1 VLTLTI
7 AFRTLMRRKGRMAL
21 IAVLVG
27 FGTFLIVFGGI
38 FASSVSKESRESIIG
53 SFTGDFIIYSD
64 RSKTLPS
71 PFAFTTP
78 LPNIPDAAN
87 LSRILDSIDGIE
99 SYALY
104 SQNYGLIQVERDGK
118 KLDLPFIFYAVEPA
132 PYQSVFSNVK
142 MESGSFF
149 SLPEVVAQ
157 GDAKKESVDLPV
169 GMPSSGIVISRYQNE
184 QYKKNYGV
192 DLIVGEAVT
201 LLGIT
206 EGGVNTLRSSLLG
219 IFEPIHYQSVFDYI
233 NFMDSTTY
241 SGLYNFTGVTGLSDE
256 FNDSLAAANFDEAS
270 LFDLGADEDFGKI
283 DLGSLTAETLSGF
296 TMVAVRLADH
306 DTSQQV
312 IEEIMS
318 IPDLGIKIATWDKAS
333 GFYAQISLALQA
345 FIFLATGLIFLVVT
359 LIFMN
364 TLIIN
369 VVERTAEIGT
379 MRALGADKSFVRGVF
394 LTETLILNVS
404 AAIGAMIVSSLVLL
418 LVSGSGLPLPETISQ
433 FLIGGGPLAMT
444 VDALP
449 FLVALLVVVVVS
461 VLATIYPVSVAT
473 AITPLKAM
481 NDR

>member
-1 VLTLTI
+1 
-7 AFRTLMRRKGRMAL
+7 MRRKGRMAL

-38 FASSVSKESRESIIG
+38 FASSVARESRESIIG
-53 SFTGDFIIYSD
+53 NFTGDFILYSD

-78 LPNIPDAAN
+78 LPNIRDAAR
-87 LSRILDSIDGIE
+87 LAALLDGIEGVE

-118 KLDLPFIFYAVEPA
+118 KLDLPFIFYAVEPE
-132 PYQSVFSNVK
+132 PYRRVFSNVK
-142 MESGSFF
+142 MTSGSFF
-149 SLPEVVAQ
+149 SLPEK
-157 GDAKKESVDLPV
+157 G
-169 GMPSSGIVISRYQNE
+169 SGILVSRYQNE
-184 QYKKNYGV
+184 QYQKNYGV
-192 DLIVGEAVT
+192 TLQTGEPVT

-206 EGGVNTLRSSLLG
+206 EGGVNTVRSSLSG
-219 IFEPIHYQSVFDYI
+219 IFEPVRYRSVFDYI
-233 NFMDSTTY
+233 NYMDSATY
-241 SGLYNFTGVTGLSDE
+241 SQLYNFTGVTGLSDE
-256 FNDSLAAANFDEAS
+256 FNDTLAAAGVDEAS
-270 LFDLGADEDFGKI
+270 LFELGGDDDFGRI
-283 DLGSLTAETLSGF
+283 DLSTLTAETLSGF
-296 TMVAVRLADH
+296 TMAAVRLTDH
-306 DTSQQV
+306 DRAGEIIAQV
-312 IEEIMS
+312 LAE
-318 IPDLGIKIATWDKAS
+318 PGLGVKAATWDKAS

-369 VVERTAEIGT
+369 VVERTGEIGT

-394 LTETLILNVS
+394 LTETLILNIS
-404 AAIGAMIVSSLVLL
+404 AALGAMAVSGILL
-418 LVSGSGLPLPETISQ
+418 ALVSGTGLPLPETISQ
-433 FLIGGGPLAMT
+433 FLIGGGPLAMKFEP
-444 VDALP
+444 VP
-449 FLVALLVVVVVS
+449 FLAALLTVIVVS